1 MAVKKNP
8 VSPRQK
14 MINLMYIVLLAMLAL
29 NVSNEVLKG
38 FDLVG
43 GSLRRSTENAEKENA
58 ALYANLKEQLE
69 ANPTK
74 VQAWY
79 DRAMQVK
86 GMSDSLCS
94 YAAELS
100 LAIARETDG
109 PEADPNNI
117 KNKENLEA
125 AGHIMLAPA
134 TGQGQILFNKIN
146 SYRERILKF
155 VEDPREAAIVAS
167 NLSTDVPE
175 SPDNVGKKW
184 EEYMFESMPAVAAVT
199 MLTKL
204 QNDVRSAEGEVLHSL
219 LSRIDVKD
227 IRVNELNA
235 YVLPEATT
243 LYPGDEFR
251 SRIVMAAIDTTQ
263 RPTIYVNGR
272 QISPDA
278 GYNFRVGGPG
288 EYRFS
293 GYIEMPNAAGELIR
307 RNFEQ
312 KYNVIAPPHGATVA
326 ADLMNVLYAGFDNP
340 ISVSASGVNADKVSL
355 TMQGGT
361 LVSKGGGK
369 YVARPT
375 AVGQD
380 VTFSVTGVVGGKTQN
395 MGQFTFKVRK
405 LPDPT
410 AYIIVGNDRF
420 RGGNLVKGSAIG
432 STGIGTAIDDGL
444 LDIPFK
450 VLGFETVFFDR
461 MGNAR
466 PENSNGANFTEAQRN
481 LMREVRPGQ
490 RFYITRVRVIGP
502 DGINRTL
509 PSALEVIVK

>member
-69 ANPTK
+69 GNPTK

-86 GMSDSLCS
+86 VMSDSLCS

-109 PEADPNNI
+109 ADADPNNI

-134 TGQGQILFNKIN
+134 TGQGRILFERIN
-146 SYRERILKF
+146 SFRERILNF

-167 NLSTDVPE
+167 NLSTDVPQ

-204 QNDVRSAEGEVLHSL
+204 QNDLRSAEGEVLHSL
-219 LSRIDVKD
+219 LSRIDVMD

-251 SRIVMAAIDTTQ
+251 SRIFMAAIDTTQ

-272 QISPDA
+272 EISPDA
-278 GYNFRVGGPG
+278 GYNFRVGSPG

-293 GYIEMPNAAGELIR
+293 GYIEMPNAAGEIIR
-307 RNFEQ
+307 RNF
-312 KYNVIAPPHGATVA
+312 
-326 ADLMNVLYAGFDNP
+326 
-340 ISVSASGVNADKVSL
+340 
-355 TMQGGT
+355 
-361 LVSKGGGK
+361 
-369 YVARPT
+369 
-375 AVGQD
+375 
-380 VTFSVTGVVGGKTQN
+380 
-395 MGQFTFKVRK
+395 
-405 LPDPT
+405 
-410 AYIIVGNDRF
+410 
-420 RGGNLVKGSAIG
+420 
-432 STGIGTAIDDGL
+432 
-444 LDIPFK
+444 
-450 VLGFETVFFDR
+450 
-461 MGNAR
+461 
-466 PENSNGANFTEAQRN
+466 
-481 LMREVRPGQ
+481 
-490 RFYITRVRVIGP
+490 
-502 DGINRTL
+502 
-509 PSALEVIVK
+509 